1 MDSKVL
7 IFVPNETLPLAI
19 ETARQ
24 LCVQCSNKGHNV
36 FAMTDSVAASLGVA
50 RFNPAEMDSIDLV
63 VALGG
68 DGTILRAS
76 QLVKDHHG
84 PLIGIK
90 FGKLGFLTGATSDNA
105 LEAIEKALEGS
116 AFIESRQTVAVSAVI
131 DGESVEFGTALNEA
145 VIGRGFDQP
154 VITTTLLIN
163 GHTIYTSSGDGL
175 IVATATGSTAYA
187 LSAGGPIMSP
197 DFDGLVIVPL
207 ASHTL
212 VQRAV
217 VTGKDDEI
225 TINLT
230 DERRANIQLTL
241 DGTSVA
247 LQGRVSSITC
257 KVSEHAVELVKL
269 DNRLF
274 YDTVASEFFS
284 GQQ

>member
-1 MDSKVL
+1 MGSSILV
-7 IFVPNETLPLAI
+7 FVPNETLPLAI
-19 ETARQ
+19 ETARKLSSEYVERGCQ
-24 LCVQCSNKGHNV
+24 VYAVTES
-36 FAMTDSVAASLGVA
+36 AADALGVELF
-50 RFNPAEMDSIDLV
+50 RPNEVKSVDLI

-76 QLVKDHHG
+76 HLMKNHRA

-90 FGKLGFLTGATSDNA
+90 FGKLGFLTGATADNA
-105 LEAIEKALEGS
+105 SQAIQKALDGS
-116 AFIESRQTVAVSAVI
+116 AYIESRQTVEVSGVV
-131 DGESVEFGTALNEA
+131 DGEVVEFGTALNEA

-154 VITTTLLIN
+154 VITTTLRIN
-163 GHTIYTSSGDGL
+163 GHCIYNSSGDGL

-212 VQRAV
+212 VQRSV
-217 VTGKDDEI
+217 VAGKDDVVDI
-225 TINLT
+225 DLP
-230 DERRANIQLTL
+230 DERRANIELSL
-241 DGTSVA
+241 DGTSVLIA
-247 LQGRVSSITC
+247 GSVSSIRC
-257 KVSEHAVELVKL
+257 RVSEHAVELVKL

>member
-1 MDSKVL
+1 MDGKILV
-7 IFVPNETLPLAI
+7 FVPNETLPLAI

-24 LCVQCSNKGHNV
+24 LCAQCVERGAQV
-36 FAMTDSVAASLGVA
+36 FAVTEVAAETLGVTLFDFANA
-50 RFNPAEMDSIDLV
+50 RAVDLV
-63 VALGG
+63 IALGG

-76 QLVKDHHG
+76 HLMENHRA
-84 PLIGIK
+84 PLIGVK
-90 FGKLGFLTGATSDNA
+90 FGKLGFLTGATASNGF
-105 LEAIEKALEGS
+105 EAIQKALSGS
-116 AFIESRQTVAVSAVI
+116 AYIESRETVEVSGVV
-131 DGESVEFGTALNEA
+131 DGREVKFGSALNEA

-154 VITTTLLIN
+154 VITTMLRIN
-163 GHTIYTSSGDGL
+163 GHSLYTSSGDGL

-217 VTGKDDEI
+217 VTGRDDTVVI
-225 TINLT
+225 DMP
-230 DERRANIQLTL
+230 DERRSNIELTL
-241 DGTSVA
+241 DGTLVPVN
-247 LQGRVSSITC
+247 GRVSSIRC
-257 KVSEHAVELVKL
+257 KISDHTVELVKL

-274 YDTVASEFFS
+274 YDTVAAEFFS